1 MLKNLLKKKMEAKV
15 NGVKDAMSACVKNK
29 KDEVQGTVDDAK
41 IKAFQKSC
49 EVNARKEFAR
59 NGGKLDDFEMVRKQ
73 AARKEV
79 TAKMDSCVEAQ
90 LAKYTSLSDEDTKK
104 TAIEEAVKKCDAESE
119 TAFLEAGGK
128 KEQYFVEKSKAQK
141 EKIASVLETCIADKK
156 KSDQSKT
163 AKKAALECDSAAKD
177 AFLKAGGSEAKFA
190 KEKKEAT
197 VAGLRDGLKGC
208 VDEKEIEAES
218 GGTTLNEAKMKEIV
232 KACEKRAEEKF
243 QEVGGDI
250 KQFKVAKAQAAR
262 KQLMEKGQVC
272 IEKYMEDNSITS
284 PTAANYAAARKFCKD
299 EKRKEFVKS
308 GGDAT
313 LFVLEE
319 EKASEEAMDNILD
332 ATIENDEDVKNAT
345 TASERKAAFTAAYT
359 KKKNDIKSAFLQ
371 QGGDEED
378 FERKQLESQRKA
390 TGKSLRACMES
401 EIGKLQKT
409 NPSETEMKSAY
420 ATCKPAAVEE
430 IVKRGGKE
438 EDFDRAAAVA
448 AQETAGEEIS
458 ACMDIDVATATKED
472 AENKIAECKPA
483 AKEAMNMVVGRAND
497 GGGRR
502 LLDTNGRGLAT
513 ASIDLDTDT
522 ALEDATKSAVANVL
536 NRCQKDAGSDAAALA
551 KCALEAE
558 MVYKKFGGDTDK
570 REKSQK
576 DGAAKMATLDR
587 VACKKTGATDCEAKA
602 LKIYKQSGGD
612 DDVNKASADANAD
625 KKMKADFK
633 RNVERKGAVEDGAS
647 EFYVCMKNILGTSF
661 KVSDFKFATST
672 CKPTEKTKAFSA
684 CNRFAKGDAA
694 KIAECK
700 GAVSKMAALLGE
712 KTERALRNTQDGAQE
727 EAASV
732 LESCRR
738 ATKTTSKSDCNDKT
752 KKAFEKAGGDKT
764 KYAEE
769 LRQGMGKIG
778 AEIKSACYKNA
789 NSNDGQDACEKV
801 GKEEFAAAG
810 GDEKDFWADQKR
822 GNYQLALDKYKDTL
836 DTKVA
841 EDAEVKKVPD
851 TASDVERQRAVQTA
865 KSKEDY
871 KKAARDAA
879 KTYYTTE
886 LKGDA
891 ADFDDEEFKTMTAH
905 ADKKVSFKRDK
916 KVEMQVRTDVS
927 ATALDGKKSSME
939 DSIKEAVKAVATNK
953 KKSGVS
959 VTVSCGK
966 SNARGTKTNMVCKLQ
981 AGDDKK
987 AKEVAELTRDPDFK
1001 VQLKTK
1007 FNSKGR
1013 RLKNGRHL
1021 TASVM
1026 DVESSQA
1033 LTVEAQ
1039 ADTSS
1044 TAPGAKKPG
1053 SSSTKSRSPTPAGD
1067 DDEDILS
1074 SSPKNTV
1081 SSNLFAVAG
1090 IFMMCFLF

>member
-1 MLKNLLKKKMEAKV
+1 MGQAKRDFDPASDVAQSAYATARKACVKQAENEFVKRGGDAKEFAKAKEAAKKDSVRNTLPACIEEKIKAKKKDNANYEMSDADGQTFAEECSGFAKQKFFEAGGTEADFEKVKQEAAADEAADILEECIQNDNAVKAAGTDTVKLRAAYQSAFKSCSSEGEKAFKSAGGRIATTTVGGAKDFTFQTQMAQKRTKAIGDAMLKCIEKDSAYASVKSKTGATDAEINEAARKASKLCNDNAEMEFIKLGGDAKEFAEKKMEAKV

-502 LLDTNGRGLAT
+502 LLDTNGRVLAT

-551 KCALEAE
+551 KCSLEAE

-633 RNVERKGAVEDGAS
+633 
-647 EFYVCMKNILGTSF
+647 
-661 KVSDFKFATST
+661 
-672 CKPTEKTKAFSA
+672 
-684 CNRFAKGDAA
+684 
-694 KIAECK
+694 
-700 GAVSKMAALLGE
+700 
-712 KTERALRNTQDGAQE
+712 
-727 EAASV
+727 
-732 LESCRR
+732 
-738 ATKTTSKSDCNDKT
+738 
-752 KKAFEKAGGDKT
+752 
-764 KYAEE
+764 
-769 LRQGMGKIG
+769 
-778 AEIKSACYKNA
+778 
-789 NSNDGQDACEKV
+789 
-801 GKEEFAAAG
+801 
-810 GDEKDFWADQKR
+810 
-822 GNYQLALDKYKDTL
+822 
-836 DTKVA
+836 
-841 EDAEVKKVPD
+841 
-851 TASDVERQRAVQTA
+851 
-865 KSKEDY
+865 
-871 KKAARDAA
+871 
-879 KTYYTTE
+879 
-886 LKGDA
+886 
-891 ADFDDEEFKTMTAH
+891 
-905 ADKKVSFKRDK
+905 
-916 KVEMQVRTDVS
+916 
-927 ATALDGKKSSME
+927 
-939 DSIKEAVKAVATNK
+939 
-953 KKSGVS
+953 
-959 VTVSCGK
+959 
-966 SNARGTKTNMVCKLQ
+966 
-981 AGDDKK
+981 
-987 AKEVAELTRDPDFK
+987 
-1001 VQLKTK
+1001 
-1007 FNSKGR
+1007 
-1013 RLKNGRHL
+1013 
-1021 TASVM
+1021 
-1026 DVESSQA
+1026 
-1033 LTVEAQ
+1033 
-1039 ADTSS
+1039 
-1044 TAPGAKKPG
+1044 
-1053 SSSTKSRSPTPAGD
+1053 
-1067 DDEDILS
+1067 
-1074 SSPKNTV
+1074 
-1081 SSNLFAVAG
+1081 
-1090 IFMMCFLF
+1090 